1 MSIIFLPRRAFQAVG
16 CLYVSYWALFFG
28 IVAFLIITSYLQEH
42 KHHPVGKAASHEAS
56 IATRKYPKDPPKV
69 KVGQLVV
76 LVEDVDGVE
85 AGREGC
91 IMGMRDDVVT
101 VGCQSRE
108 RLHLILARTWQVLP
122 RELFRRLS
130 AREGG
135 INE

>member
-1 MSIIFLPRRAFQAVG
+1 M
-16 CLYVSYWALFFG
+16 
-28 IVAFLIITSYLQEH
+28 
-42 KHHPVGKAASHEAS
+42 
-56 IATRKYPKDPPKV
+56 

-76 LVEDVDGVE
+76 LVDEVDGLE

-91 IMGMRDDVVT
+91 IMGVRDDMLT
-101 VGCQSRE
+101 VGCQSRD
-108 RLHLILARTWQVLP
+108 RLHLVLARTWQVLP